1 MRRSP
6 SSRVTHTISITGL
19 LAGLAAI
26 LAVPLFAQA
35 AHQPHPYYDLT
46 REVTLNGTVISVLD
60 HPSAGMIPGS
70 HLVLATESGTID
82 ASLGRW
88 GLQGKGALSV
98 AQGEPVE
105 VTGVMKNLNEKQVFV
120 TRTVKTRGQAYQ
132 IRNKYGIPFSP
143 QSRDRASE

>member
-1 MRRSP
+1 
-6 SSRVTHTISITGL
+6 

-35 AHQPHPYYDLT
+35 AHQTYPYYDIT
-46 REVTLNGTVISVLD
+46 TEVTLNGTVTSVLN
-60 HPSAGMIPGS
+60 HPCAGMIPGL

-98 AQGEPVE
+98 AQGEPV
-105 VTGVMKNLNEKQVFV
+105 
-120 TRTVKTRGQAYQ
+120 
-132 IRNKYGIPFSP
+132 
-143 QSRDRASE
+143 